1 MYLRFSARP
10 AEIGD
15 ATKFMQMSSATTN
28 ESPDSGLPPDTVK
41 IPRWRPLANVVCVNG
56 ALSLK
61 LYISK
66 LTVNE
71 QAGDS
76 S

>member
-1 MYLRFSARP
+1 MYLRFSARR

-28 ESPDSGLPPDTVK
+28 ESPDRGLPPDTVK
-41 IPRWRPLANVVCVNG
+41 IPQRRPLANVVCVNG

-61 LYISK
+61 EHS
-66 LTVNE
+66 TFF
-71 QAGDS
+71 
-76 S
+76 